1 MYELRSV
8 VGNKTKINGYKTIL
22 QKFFLIFFYNS
33 CCSPFIWLCV
43 LCVYSHLY
51 ILIIDFLLVSRLV
64 LLCSFKVNY
73 VVTFSIYEK
82 KPFDVIT
89 YNIRFLSN
97 YIKALI
103 MAHIEI
109 VDLQDYLSII
119 CKGMCITTYGNN
131 LSISPRIIYDL
142 CRKKDIYV
150 LFLQLKSFLP
160 LIGFDNET
168 K

>member
-1 MYELRSV
+1 MYGLRSV
-8 VGNKTKINGYKTIL
+8 SEHKTKINGYKTIL
-22 QKFFLIFFYNS
+22 QKFFNIFVFT
-33 CCSPFIWLCV
+33 IHAARHLWLCV

-142 CRKKDIYV
+142 YRKKDIYV
-150 LFLQLKSFLP
+150 HFYSWNHFYH
-160 LIGFDNET
+160 
-168 K
+168 

>member
-1 MYELRSV
+1 M
-8 VGNKTKINGYKTIL
+8 
-22 QKFFLIFFYNS
+22 
-33 CCSPFIWLCV
+33 
-43 LCVYSHLY
+43 YSHLY

-150 LFLQLKSFLP
+150 LFFTVEIISTTNWFY
-160 LIGFDNET
+160 NET
-168 K
+168 KYFNNYASIFYKYIQGIKNHLLYSFLNHSFLLIHCVKIIP